1 MGIDRVINVLRTLTL
16 NAASEIND
24 QIIEI
29 ENGAYSDEDQIRML
43 TELSDV
49 ITSTVFALN
58 ETELSKILRRKDSS
72 G

>member
-1 MGIDRVINVLRTLTL
+1 MGINRVINVLRTLTL

-29 ENGAYSDEDQIRML
+29 ENGDYSDKDQIRML

-49 ITSTVFALN
+49 ISTAVFALN
-58 ETELSKILRRKDSS
+58 ETELSKVLRRKDNS